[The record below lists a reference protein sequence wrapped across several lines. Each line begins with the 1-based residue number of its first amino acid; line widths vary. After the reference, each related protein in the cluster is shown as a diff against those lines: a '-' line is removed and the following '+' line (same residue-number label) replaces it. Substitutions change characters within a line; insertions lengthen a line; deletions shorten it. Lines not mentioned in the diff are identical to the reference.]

1 MSLASNLSLQEGRLS
16 CRSESP
22 DKLAFEANDEVDPEV
37 TAAAAAA
44 IEAEVD
50 TAVTEDDTDPVNKKE
65 NTLAAVY
72 LQFPMCCVWTI
83 LFYLHVYS
91 SYLVVLYI
99 SFI

>member
-1 MSLASNLSLQEGRLS
+1 MSLASSLSLQEGRLS

-50 TAVTEDDTDPVNKKE
+50 TAVTDDDTDPVVNKKV
-65 NTLAAVY
+65 NKLASAVC
-72 LQFPMCCVWTI
+72 LQFLNSLWTFL
-83 LFYLHVYS
+83 LFYLCS
-91 SYLVVLYI
+91 RI
-99 SFI
+99 W

>member
-1 MSLASNLSLQEGRLS
+1 MFQNCKLAFPSLYLVGNTVFGSFSWKSSFWLTFVLSLASNLSLQEGRLS

-50 TAVTEDDTDPVNKKE
+50 TAVTDDDTDPVKKYKQ
-65 NTLAAVY
+65 N
-72 LQFPMCCVWTI
+72 
-83 LFYLHVYS
+83 
-91 SYLVVLYI
+91 
-99 SFI
+99 

>member
-50 TAVTEDDTDPVNKKE
+50 TAVTDDDTDPVKNINKISVSC
-65 NTLAAVY
+65 L
-72 LQFPMCCVWTI
+72 FTI
-83 LFYLHVYS
+83 SRLSGQY
-91 SYLVVLYI
+91 
-99 SFI
+99 

>member
-1 MSLASNLSLQEGRLS
+1 LSLASNLSLQEGRLS

-50 TAVTEDDTDPVNKKE
+50 TAVTDDDTDPVNKKK
-65 NTLAAVY
+65 NVNKLASAVC
-72 LQFPMCCVWTI
+72 LQF
-83 LFYLHVYS
+83 LRFGQY
-91 SYLVVLYI
+91 
-99 SFI
+99 

>member
-50 TAVTEDDTDPVNKKE
+50 TAVTDDDTDPVKKNTNKISVSC
-65 NTLAAVY
+65 L
-72 LQFPMCCVWTI
+72 FTI
-83 LFYLHVYS
+83 SRLSGQY
-91 SYLVVLYI
+91 
-99 SFI
+99 